1 MVGHG
6 CLSTRVGVQ
15 PTLAE
20 GYPVGWRGVEP
31 PTLLPTSRYPVPP
44 RWGTGQE
51 GVFRFL
57 RLAFSTRLCLAAAAA
72 SAPIIHV
79 ERKVLHA
86 ASVRYAM
93 FVFTFTFTPSMRTFT
108 LASYMY
114 VYMRLWLQFYSSYMS
129 IVIRMFHYGS
139 KRATER
145 VCAKECTGGRR

>member
-72 SAPIIHV
+72 SRLFFRMA
-79 ERKVLHA
+79 L
-86 ASVRYAM
+86 Y
-93 FVFTFTFTPSMRTFT
+93 
-108 LASYMY
+108 LASSFGM
-114 VYMRLWLQFYSSYMS
+114 
-129 IVIRMFHYGS
+129 
-139 KRATER
+139 
-145 VCAKECTGGRR
+145 TGVRR